1 MYRLIY
7 THLFEKKIKKFKKD
21 KELVAELKKKIE
33 KLLADPFIG
42 KPLEYPLVNYRSIRV
57 KGKYRLI
64 YKLNENDKELVLV
77 AFGHR
82 KDIYQLMVFFSK
94 KGGVL

>member
-1 MYRLIY
+1 MYRVIY
-7 THLFEKKIKKFKKD
+7 TNLFAKKIKKFKKD
-21 KELVAELKKKIE
+21 KELVADLKKKIE
-33 KLLADPFIG
+33 KLLSDPFIG
-42 KPLEYPLVNYRSIRV
+42 KPLEYPLANFRSIRI

-82 KDIYQLMVFFSK
+82 KDIYQLMVLFSK
-94 KGGVL
+94 KGDI

>member
-1 MYRLIY
+1 MYRVIY
-7 THLFEKKIKKFKKD
+7 THLFEKKVKKFKKD

-42 KPLEYPLVNYRSIRV
+42 KPLEYPLVNYRSIRI

-82 KDIYQLMVFFSK
+82 KDIYQLMVLFSK
-94 KGGVL
+94 KGDV

>member
-1 MYRLIY
+1 MYRVIY

-21 KELVAELKKKIE
+21 KELVVELKKKIE
-33 KLLADPFIG
+33 KLLSDPFMG
-42 KPLEYPLVNYRSIRV
+42 KPLEYPLVNFRSIRV

-82 KDIYQLMVFFSK
+82 KDIFKLMVLFSK
-94 KGGVL
+94 KGGV

>member
-1 MYRLIY
+1 MYRVIY

-33 KLLADPFIG
+33 KLLSDPFIG
-42 KPLEYPLVNYRSIRV
+42 KPLEYPLVNFRSIRI
-57 KGKYRLI
+57 KGKYRLV
-64 YKLNENDKELVLV
+64 YKLNENNKELVLV

-82 KDIYQLMVFFSK
+82 KDVYQLMILSSK
-94 KGGVL
+94 KGGI

>member
-21 KELVAELKKKIE
+21 KELV
-33 KLLADPFIG
+33 
-42 KPLEYPLVNYRSIRV
+42 
-57 KGKYRLI
+57 
-64 YKLNENDKELVLV
+64 LV

-82 KDIYQLMVFFSK
+82 KDIYQLMVLFSK
-94 KGGVL
+94 KGGV